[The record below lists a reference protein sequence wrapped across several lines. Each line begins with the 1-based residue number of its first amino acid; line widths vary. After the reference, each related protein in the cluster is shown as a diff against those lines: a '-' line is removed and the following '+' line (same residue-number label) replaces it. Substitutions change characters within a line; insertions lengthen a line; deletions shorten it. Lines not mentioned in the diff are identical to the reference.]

1 MTQGGNRAGGSAV
14 RARREAD
21 EGVCLPRSVK
31 VNHDRLSLADKVAQ
45 LACAAVLGNQVH
57 IDERLPDKSCT
68 PHIPDL
74 AADQRTKSQ
83 VQMASLRVNSAD
95 SVMLQYKVAI
105 GRRHSACDAIGC
117 ISQTGCHCS

>member
-1 MTQGGNRAGGSAV
+1 MV

-95 SVMLQYKVAI
+95 SVLLQWLQLAADIVHVLQLAVYHGPAAI
-105 GRRHSACDAIGC
+105 VF
-117 ISQTGCHCS
+117 

>member
-1 MTQGGNRAGGSAV
+1 MV

-83 VQMASLRVNSAD
+83 VQRPVYGSIV
-95 SVMLQYKVAI
+95 
-105 GRRHSACDAIGC
+105 
-117 ISQTGCHCS
+117 QTGYCNRLQLAADIVHVM